1 MSSGSH
7 HHSDPTSPQSVRA
20 RHVVTSDGVLD
31 RARVEITDGVISA
44 ITADAYAPGHPQ
56 TPDDVLEGWLVPGF
70 VDTHVH
76 GGGGGTYTTTDPEEA
91 LRVRDFHR
99 RHGTT
104 TSFAS
109 LVTDELDEL
118 EAQLRTL
125 APLVAAGHLAGIHLE
140 GPFLSSL
147 KCGAH
152 EPSLLRSPDA
162 ETIDRLLDA
171 GQGYVSMVTIAP
183 ELPGALEAIL
193 RFESEGV
200 MAAFGHS
207 DADEVMTARA
217 LDAGVGVVTHLFN
230 AMRPI
235 HHRVP
240 GPVPRLLT
248 DDRVVI
254 ELICDGFHLH
264 RDVITMAVHA
274 AGVDRVALITDA
286 MVAAGMDDGQ
296 YQLGAL
302 RVSVVDGMARLIGTD
317 GQPGSIAGSTLTMA
331 AAFAFVVSAGIPIP
345 DVARM
350 AATTP
355 ARTHGLAPQKGARS
369 SVGADGAR
377 GGVGEIAVG
386 ARADL
391 CLVDDH
397 GVLQQVMQTGRWVER
412 S

>member
-1 MSSGSH
+1 MSSDPQQHG
-7 HHSDPTSPQSVRA
+7 DPTPHAVTA
-20 RHVVTSDGVLD
+20 RHVVTPDGVLG
-31 RARVEITDGVISA
+31 RARVEIADGVITGIA
-44 ITADAYAPGHPQ
+44 ADAYTPGHAQ
-56 TPDDVLEGWLVPGF
+56 TPDDVLDGWLVPGF

-76 GGGGGTYTTTDPEEA
+76 GGGGGTYTTTDPDEA

-109 LVTDELDEL
+109 LVTGDLDEL

-125 APLVAAGHLAGIHLE
+125 APLVAQGHFAGIHLE

-152 EPSLLRSPDA
+152 EPTLLRSPDP
-162 ETIDRLLDA
+162 ESLDRLLDA

-183 ELPGALEAIL
+183 ELPGGIEAIHRL
-193 RFESEGV
+193 ESEGV

-207 DADEVMTARA
+207 DADETMTARA
-217 LDAGVGVVTHLFN
+217 LDAGAGVVTHLFN

-235 HHRVP
+235 HHREP

-248 DDRVVI
+248 DDRVVV

-264 RDVITMAVHA
+264 GDVIRMAVDA
-274 AGVDRVALITDA
+274 AGVDRVSLITDA
-286 MVAAGMDDGQ
+286 MVAAGMDDGD
-296 YQLGAL
+296 YQLGSL
-302 RVSVVDGMARLIGTD
+302 KVSVVDGMARLVGAD

-331 AAFAFVVSAGIPIP
+331 AAFAFVAGTGIPIA

-355 ARTHGLAPQKGARS
+355 ARTHGLALEN
-369 SVGADGAR
+369 GAR

-386 ARADL
+386 ARADF
-391 CLVDDH
+391 CLVDDQ

>member
-1 MSSGSH
+1 MSSQP
-7 HHSDPTSPQSVRA
+7 HSDSNPPAPQTVVA
-20 RHVVTSDGVLD
+20 RNVVTSLGVLD
-31 RARVEITDGVISA
+31 RARVDIADGVITA
-44 ITADAYAPGHPQ
+44 VTADAYTPG
-56 TPDDVLEGWLVPGF
+56 TPETPADVLDGWLVPGF

-76 GGGGGTYTTTDPEEA
+76 GGGGGTYSTTDPDEA

-109 LVTDELDEL
+109 LVTGDLDEL

-125 APLVAAGHLAGIHLE
+125 ALLVADGHFAGIHLE

-152 EPSLLRSPDA
+152 EPSLLRAPDS
-162 ETIDRLLDA
+162 ESVDRLLAA
-171 GQGYVSMVTIAP
+171 GQGHVSMVTIAP
-183 ELPGALEAIL
+183 ELPGGLEAIVL
-193 RFESEGV
+193 LESEGV

-217 LDAGVGVVTHLFN
+217 LEAGVGVVTHLFN

-235 HHRVP
+235 HHREP

-248 DDRVVI
+248 DDRVVV

-264 RDVITMAVHA
+264 RDVIKMAVDA
-274 AGVDRVALITDA
+274 AGVDRVSLITDA
-286 MVAAGMDDGQ
+286 MVAAGMEDGD
-296 YQLGAL
+296 YQLGSL
-302 RVSVVDGMARLIGTD
+302 GVSVVDGMARLVGTD

-369 SVGADGAR
+369 SVGDNCAR
-377 GGVGEIAVG
+377 PGVGEIAVG

-391 CLVDDH
+391 CLVNDH